1 MGKYFYDKKSH
12 CMKRKFISGR
22 WLALGLFVI
31 VSLVLLAPMI
41 YQDIEF
47 GINCE
52 SYLKSASDDPS
63 IELAKIDLDIALKYL
78 EDNGLTNGYSY
89 YFIRDRQS
97 DVGFW
102 YTRLKT
108 ARSELDTISD
118 DASGLE
124 TSNILMKLRETLLD
138 GEGIVAPPGISS
150 YPYQRWFAFSLIL
163 GIIGLTFCG
172 ILLLAIIESN

>member
-1 MGKYFYDKKSH
+1 MGKWWFV
-12 CMKRKFISGR
+12 
-22 WLALGLFVI
+22 LGFLVIGSLF
-31 VSLVLLAPMI
+31 LLAPAI

-47 GINCE
+47 GINCG

-63 IELAKIDLDIALKYL
+63 IELAKVDLDIALKYL

-108 ARSELDTISD
+108 ARAELDLVLD

-138 GEGIVAPPGISS
+138 GEGIVAPVGIES
-150 YPYQRWFAFSLIL
+150 YPYQRWLAFSFIL
-163 GIIGLTFCG
+163 GFLGLIFCG
-172 ILLLAIIESN
+172 IFLIAIIESN

>member
-1 MGKYFYDKKSH
+1 MGKWFV
-12 CMKRKFISGR
+12 
-22 WLALGLFVI
+22 LGLLVI
-31 VSLVLLAPMI
+31 VSLFLLAPML

-78 EDNGLTNGYSY
+78 EDNDLTNGYSY

-108 ARSELDTISD
+108 ARAELDEIAV

-138 GEGIVAPPGISS
+138 GEGIVAPPGISR
-150 YPYQRWFAFSLIL
+150 YPYQRWLAFSGIL
-163 GIIGLTFCG
+163 GFIGLIFCG
-172 ILLLAIIESN
+172 IFLVAIIETC